1 METPTVQL
9 TTAGSIPAADGAT
22 AALLDAA
29 ARCAGDPSPMLAA
42 LRATRGTPPVPGT
55 GATLSLWE
63 LLASVAALDLT
74 AARTLEPHLDAA
86 AILDQAGIAWA
97 PGTTWGVFAAEGPGL
112 QLEASAEDDDGSWL
126 LRGVKPWCSLAGSLD
141 HAVITAAVPGG
152 RRAFTLDLRQP
163 GVVPA
168 PAKWA
173 SHGLANVPSGP
184 IRLDDVAAR
193 PVGGTDWYLHRD
205 GFAWGGLAVAACW
218 FGGAVGLYRTL
229 LQSATRR
236 EPDQVALAWLGE
248 ADRLLA
254 SGAALLADA
263 AHQVDS
269 GRAGWG
275 VAHRVRGHIASLCG
289 RMLSLTGQS
298 LGPGPLAFDA
308 DHARRVADLNVYV
321 RQHHAARDDA
331 SLGRLLLDDAA
342 AGQGTGVNPW

>member
-1 METPTVQL
+1 METPTVL
-9 TTAGSIPAADGAT
+9 LSTAAPIPAAGGAT
-22 AALLDAA
+22 AAWLHAA

-42 LRATRGTPPVPGT
+42 LRNTPGPPPVPGT

-86 AILDQAGIAWA
+86 AILDQAGIAWV

-112 QLEASAEDDDGSWL
+112 KLEAGAEDDDGTWR
-126 LRGVKPWCSLAGSLD
+126 LRGDKPWCSLAGSLD
-141 HAVITAAVPGG
+141 HALITAAVPGG
-152 RRAFTLDLRQP
+152 RRAFTVDLRQS

-168 PAKWA
+168 PSTWA

-193 PVGGTDWYLHRD
+193 PVGGTDWYLRRD

-229 LQSATRR
+229 IQSATRR
-236 EPDQVALAWLGE
+236 EPDQLALAWLGE

-263 AHQVDS
+263 AHQVDA
-269 GRAGWG
+269 GRVGWG

-298 LGPGPLAFDA
+298 LGPGPLTFDA
-308 DHARRVADLNVYV
+308 DHARRVADLTVYV

-331 SLGRLLLDDAA
+331 SLGRLLLEDST
-342 AGQGTGVNPW
+342 AGQGTGVRPW